1 MVRHEGLDYCAS
13 LMLGQTGWGIIDSF
27 IKAIF
32 SQITLICQTLQIDAA
47 LLRKDHQSHGGGIRR
62 YYQVVGQ
69 PTFQSK
75 ARDSESPV
83 LIDLID
89 IYDTIARF

>member
-1 MVRHEGLDYCAS
+1 MVGHEGLDYCAS
-13 LMLGQTGWGIIDSF
+13 LILGQTGWGIIDSF
-27 IKAIF
+27 AETII
-32 SQITLICQTLQIDAA
+32 SQITLLCQTLQIDAA
-47 LLRKDHQSHGGGIRR
+47 LLRKDHQGHSGGIRR

-69 PTFQSK
+69 AALQPK

-83 LIDLID
+83 LVDLID